1 MTAKLVNCPEI
12 NSLRMPIARLPER
25 YGISFPELFGRFSQL
40 EIGPKEID
48 GSLCVDHLQL
58 QELDDLDASLQA
70 IADDLFL
77 YRMESG
83 YLHLSETPLHA
94 NRGQWGLDGSSE
106 GCGPEFIA
114 RGPRKEIVGLAHSL
128 LFGLDDD
135 MKGI

>member
-1 MTAKLVNCPEI
+1 MTVKLMNSPEI
-12 NSLRMPIARLPER
+12 NSLTMPIARLPER

-70 IADDLFL
+70 ISGDLFL

-94 NRGQWGLDGSSE
+94 NRGQWGLGGSS
-106 GCGPEFIA
+106 GCGLEFIA
-114 RGPRKEIVGLAHSL
+114 RGPRKEIVGLVQSL